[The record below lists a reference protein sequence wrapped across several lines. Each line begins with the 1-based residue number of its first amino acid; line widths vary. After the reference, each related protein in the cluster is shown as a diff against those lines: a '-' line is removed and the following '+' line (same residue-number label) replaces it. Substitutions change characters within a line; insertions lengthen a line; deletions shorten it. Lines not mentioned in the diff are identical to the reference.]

1 MAAKKNQHYVPQYYF
16 RYFND
21 KQKFISLLLVNDK
34 RIINKC
40 SISDQ
45 SSLPYFYG
53 DSEVENKICIIEN
66 SNRIALNKFLDEK
79 I

>member
-45 SSLPYFYG
+45 W
-53 DSEVENKICIIEN
+53 
-66 SNRIALNKFLDEK
+66 RIQT
-79 I
+79 